1 VTPDT
6 PAPSHPDGRTLDG
19 VRLVEQLP
27 LPALLLALDGR
38 LLAWNEALA
47 ALSGIPAAQA
57 LAAPA
62 LPELAEP
69 AQQRLPLLRQADAPP
84 AAPQLQRWFFLPQRH
99 RECCLLIEM
108 GELRNTQGR
117 PWALLQTLVDITA
130 HAQANQRFQRIFE
143 SSPDPVWIIENN
155 NFVNCNDA
163 AVAMLGYA
171 SRAELM
177 NTHPSE
183 LSPSHQPCGLD
194 SFSKA
199 EQMMAL
205 ATANG
210 LHRFEWVHKR
220 ADGSLFDAEVTLS
233 RMEIGGRHAIYC
245 TWRDISERKRA
256 EATVRLYATVFQH
269 SGEAIVITDADNRIV
284 AINEA
289 MSRITG
295 YTLEELR
302 GKNPR
307 VLSAGQTPP
316 ETYRELWRA
325 LGQGGY
331 WQGEL
336 WDQRKDGSVYAKWAA
351 ISACCDREGRVQ
363 NYVASYTDISE
374 RKEAEARIHYLASHD
389 ALTGLL
395 NRHSLELRLEQAL
408 ASAHRQG
415 QDLAVV
421 FLDLDRFKTVN
432 DSLGHHVGDQVL
444 VQVAQRLRG
453 LLREV
458 DIVARLGGDEFVAVL
473 AGLEQPGA
481 AARVCEKLREA
492 LSQPYEAGGRSL
504 SLTPSLGVSLYPQ
517 DAHDPEGLMRQADAA
532 MYHAKA
538 SGRNNTQFYRPEFT
552 AQSTERLELERDLR
566 LALAAHQFVLHYQ
579 PVVAAT
585 DGALEGMEALLRWQH
600 PQRGLVSPLDF
611 IPLAEELGCIEAI
624 GAWVLDEACRQLAV
638 WRSAGVGP
646 RRMGVN
652 VSVHQL
658 RSAALPGHVQLCLQ
672 RHGLPADCLVLE
684 LTESAAMA
692 QPEQSI
698 RCLQAL
704 RALGVNLSIDDFGT
718 GYSSLAYLKL
728 LPIQSLKLDRSFVRD
743 LERDENDA
751 AICAAT
757 LALART
763 LGLRSVAEGVETE
776 GQRRFLIDQ
785 GCTLLQGFLFSRP
798 MPAEHWAAQWGGA

>member
-1 VTPDT
+1 MTSDT
-6 PAPSHPDGRTLDG
+6 PHPDDPTLG
-19 VRLVEQLP
+19 STRLVEQLP
-27 LPALLLALDGR
+27 VPALLLSMDGR
-38 LLAWNEALA
+38 LLAWNAALA

-57 LAAPA
+57 LAAPT
-62 LPELAEP
+62 LPALAEP
-69 AQQRLPLLRQADAPP
+69 A
-84 AAPQLQRWFFLPQRH
+84 LQRWSVLGGSANQPPAVQQQRWFLLPQVQPER
-99 RECCLLIEM
+99 CLLIDLC
-108 GELRNTQGR
+108 ELRDAQGR
-117 PWALLQTLVDITA
+117 PCALLQTLVDITP

-155 NFVNCNDA
+155 TFVNCNDA

-171 SRAELM
+171 SRAELL
-177 NTHPSE
+177 NTHPSQ
-183 LSPSHQPCGLD
+183 LSPTHQPCGLD
-194 SFSKA
+194 SFTKA
-199 EQMMAL
+199 EQMMGL
-205 ATANG
+205 AITQG

-316 ETYRELWRA
+316 ETYQQLWQA
-325 LGQGGY
+325 LRQCGY

-336 WDQRKDGSVYAKWAA
+336 WDKRKDGSLYAKWAA
-351 ISACCDREGRVQ
+351 ITACCDREGRVQ

-374 RKEAEARIHYLASHD
+374 RKEAEARINYLACHD

-415 QDLAVV
+415 QVLAVV

-432 DSLGHHVGDQVL
+432 DSLGHHAGDQVL
-444 VQVAQRLRG
+444 VEVAQRLRQ

-473 AGLEQPGA
+473 VGLEQPGA
-481 AARVCEKLREA
+481 AALVCDKLRET
-492 LSQPYEAGGRSL
+492 LSLPYEAGGRSL

-517 DAHDPEGLMRQADAA
+517 DAQDPEGLMRQADAA

-566 LALAAHQFVLHYQ
+566 RALAAGQFELHYQ
-579 PVVAAT
+579 PVVAAAN
-585 DGALEGMEALLRWQH
+585 GALEGMEALLRWRH

-624 GAWVLDEACRQLAV
+624 GAWVLDEACRQLAS

-646 RRMGVN
+646 QRMGVN

-658 RSAALPGHVQLCLQ
+658 RSATLLGHVQQCLL
-672 RHGLPADCLVLE
+672 RYSLPADCLVLE

-704 RALGVNLSIDDFGT
+704 RDLGVNLSIDDFGT

-763 LGLRSVAEGVETE
+763 LGLRAVAEGVETE
-776 GQRRFLIDQ
+776 GQRRFLVEQ
-785 GCTLLQGFLFSRP
+785 GCTLLQGFLFSQPRP
-798 MPAEHWAAQWGGA
+798 AAHWATQWGTA